1 MELLDDDDG
10 DATMDESNDLALVES
25 GMLAA
30 NRVAMDLAK
39 PLQHLAS
46 QQGLAGIHS
55 DPLLICS
62 TKTMVV
68 QQNCAR

>member
-10 DATMDESNDLALVES
+10 DDATMDESNDLALVES

-39 PLQHLAS
+39 LLQHLAS
-46 QQGLAGIHS
+46 QQGLAGIHL

-62 TKTMVV
+62 TKTIVV
-68 QQNCAR
+68 